1 MNRPVIAALGPRGVE
16 LEKGKEYYF
25 CRCGRSSSQP
35 FCDGSH
41 AGTGMGP
48 LAFTAEEDGEAKL
61 CQCKQSGN
69 LPYCDGTHAG
79 LDAADLGHAPGEG
92 AQAPASAA
100 GGGESDSDES
110 GADAGAPAARNTE
123 TEPHVELIH
132 ALARDGLEGLGTHGP
147 TVAMGVPRDELPS
160 WDAFQLLA
168 AQLASRPLDAG
179 APVATELVIGPQAK
193 RPLRL
198 SMPWLVTD
206 MSYGALSREARLA
219 LARGAEQA
227 GTGVCSGEGG
237 MLPEEGEAASRY
249 LFELG
254 PAHFGY
260 DDSVPERVQAFHFKA
275 GQAAKTGVGGVLPG
289 SKVSDEIAAV
299 RGIRAGRDA
308 VSPPAD
314 PGLRSPED
322 FRRFADDVRRRSG
335 GIPVGFKL
343 SAQHIEAD
351 IDFALDAGADY
362 IILDGRGGGTG
373 ASPALLR
380 DHMGVPTI
388 PALARARR
396 HMDATGASG
405 RVTLLVTGG
414 LRTPADWVKALAL
427 GADGVALGNAA
438 LQAIGCVG
446 ARICHTNQ
454 CPTGVATQDP
464 KLRQRLDVDTG
475 TLRLGRFLT
484 DATELARVLARA
496 CGHARLEDF
505 GPNDLSTFDR
515 DLARLAGVQYAGV
528 RDAQNR

>member
-1 MNRPVIAALGPRGVE
+1 MSRPVIAALEPRGVE
-16 LEKGKEYYF
+16 LEKGEEYYF
-25 CRCGRSSSQP
+25 CRCGRSANQP

-41 AGTGMGP
+41 AGTGLGP
-48 LAFTAEEDGEAKL
+48 LAFTAQEDGEAFL

-79 LDAADLGHAPGEG
+79 LDAQVGEAPE
-92 AQAPASAA
+92 PASEPGGNAGNDAGDGA
-100 GGGESDSDES
+100 GGSD
-110 GADAGAPAARNTE
+110 APPDPRATA
-123 TEPHVELIH
+123 TEPHVEFIH
-132 ALARDGLEGLGTHGP
+132 ALARDGLEGLGAHGP

-160 WDAFQLLA
+160 WDALQLLA
-168 AQLASRPLDAG
+168 AQLSSRPLEAG
-179 APVATELVIGPQAK
+179 AEVAAELVIGPQAQ

-206 MSYGALSREARLA
+206 MSYGSLSREARMA

-237 MLPEEGEAASRY
+237 MLPEETEVASRY

-289 SKVSDEIAAV
+289 CKVSDEIAQA
-299 RGIRAGRDA
+299 RGIEAGRDA

-314 PGLRSPED
+314 PGLRTPED
-322 FRRFADDVRRRSG
+322 FRRFADDVRQRSG

-343 SAQHIEAD
+343 AAHHIEAD

-373 ASPALLR
+373 AAPALLR

-414 LRTPADWVKALAL
+414 LRTPADWIKALAL

-446 ARICHTNQ
+446 ARICHTNR

-464 KLRQRLDVDTG
+464 QLRARLDVETG
-475 TLRLGRFLT
+475 AARLGRFLT

-528 RDAQNR
+528 RDARHV

>member
-1 MNRPVIAALGPRGVE
+1 MSRPVIAALEPRGVE

-25 CRCGRSSSQP
+25 CRCGRSANQP

-41 AGTGMGP
+41 AGTGLGP
-48 LAFTAEEDGEAKL
+48 LAFTAQEDGEAFL

-79 LDAADLGHAPGEG
+79 LDAQVGEAPE
-92 AQAPASAA
+92 PASEPASEPGGNA
-100 GGGESDSDES
+100 GNGGSD
-110 GADAGAPAARNTE
+110 APPDPRATA
-123 TEPHVELIH
+123 TEPHVEFIH
-132 ALARDGLEGLGTHGP
+132 ALARDGLDGLGAHGP
-147 TVAMGVPRDELPS
+147 TVAMGVPRDDLPG
-160 WDAFQLLA
+160 WDALQLLA
-168 AQLASRPLDAG
+168 AQLASRPLEAG
-179 APVATELVIGPQAK
+179 AEVATELVIGPQAQ

-206 MSYGALSREARLA
+206 MSYGSLSREARLA
-219 LARGAEQA
+219 LARGAELA

-237 MLPEEGEAASRY
+237 MLPEEAEAASRY

-260 DDSVPERVQAFHFKA
+260 DDTVPERVQAFHFKA

-289 SKVSDEIAAV
+289 SKVTDEIAAA
-299 RGIRAGRDA
+299 RGIEAGRDA

-314 PGLRSPED
+314 PALRTPED
-322 FRRFADDVRRRSG
+322 FRRFADDVRQRSG

-343 SAQHIEAD
+343 AAHHIEAD
-351 IDFALDAGADY
+351 IDFALEAGADY

-373 ASPALLR
+373 AAPALLR

-388 PALARARR
+388 PAVARARR

-464 KLRQRLDVDTG
+464 RLRARLDVETG
-475 TLRLGRFLT
+475 AARLGRFLT
-484 DATELARVLARA
+484 DGTELARVLARA

-528 RDAQNR
+528 RDARHV